1 MWLTNESSFLTLF
14 TIGVWASLYG
24 ILPLYKNIVAA
35 TKFTKCLVVFAP
47 SCQTREYG
55 HQRESNPCHLLTH
68 DHDDHVAQATL
79 SHLSN
84 I

>member
-24 ILPLYKNIVAA
+24 ILPLYKNVVATTA
-35 TKFTKCLVVFAP
+35 FRKCLAVFVP

-55 HQRESNPCHLLTH
+55 RQRESNPCHLPTH
-68 DHDDHVAQATL
+68 DHDDPVAQATL